1 MTRLIIINLIWIL
14 LVSCSGPAKKKTYN
28 AKAVELNNR
37 GLQFMRSA
45 NNDSA
50 LILFDKAIAIDKTY
64 YLPHSNK
71 ALMYLNSR
79 EYDKALTE
87 SEKAIQAN
95 PDLAEGW
102 AFAGTLHE
110 KMGDSE
116 TAMKYYKKSIE
127 IYDKR
132 ISDPEKKERIQA
144 NRVSRAFS
152 LIMLGQEKEG
162 KDELRKLK
170 AERPNDIV
178 IDELLKITKQEY
190 MDQMFSN

>member
-14 LVSCSGPAKKKTYN
+14 LVSCSGQAKKKTYN

-87 SEKAIQAN
+87 SEKAILAN

-152 LIMLGQEKEG
+152 LILLGQEKEG

-170 AERPNDIV
+170 AEKPNDIV